1 MANRTKKIIIGQ
13 LLGLL
18 VGIGY
23 CVLEIQPLSAN
34 SSSQL
39 TQILPQRIRERYFDN
54 RWVLTRST
62 PTQLTCRGIPL
73 WVPSSTSASCHPI
86 GSMTAQN
93 SQPQPKKL
101 PKVVFFGSSSTVGV
115 GTTRG
120 DRRWTTL
127 MSRYLGWEEINEG
140 LSGSTVSTAL
150 RGKELASVPSGLERW
165 RTNVLSRKPDRVIIL
180 YGVND
185 AFRRIKL
192 GTGTQP
198 GTYSGDLTKMLTG
211 MAQEFQPHQLIIS
224 TSQPNQATLDRRQDY
239 DRILQATTN
248 QIGGYFIDAGKEAF
262 PRSDLADYSADG
274 LHLNN
279 LGHAVFASYMANKM
293 VNLGL
298 EPAPPQAQGGNSSL
312 DRVQPLP
319 GGFFYIDLHH
329 PLTFGRVRSI
339 ETKWVAPGRARIA
352 IFRPDGRGG
361 YEAIYRTA
369 IFNVTPGTAQ
379 IEVPNWWVLDYDR
392 LAVWTEG
399 NCLGGYELPPNT
411 NGHLAVPQGQ
421 IVRDVPANRG
431 RLTPQALAIRTIP

>member
-1 MANRTKKIIIGQ
+1 MGRNKDGGTGGLGDWETGRCRNRCVVNDFSARQRQKSRSRSVFERDSIRTSKYMAGY
-13 LLGLL
+13 LLGL
-18 VGIGY
+18 VITGICLLGT
-23 CVLEIQPLSAN
+23 QPPIAN
-34 SSSQL
+34 S
-39 TQILPQRIRERYFDN
+39 LPQP
-54 RWVLTRST
+54 TGST
-62 PTQLTCRGIPL
+62 
-73 WVPSSTSASCHPI
+73 
-86 GSMTAQN
+86 TAQN
-93 SQPQPKKL
+93 SPSQPRKL
-101 PKVVFFGSSSTVGV
+101 PKVVFFGSSSTVGF

-127 MSRYLGWEEINEG
+127 LSRYLGWEEINEG

-165 RTNVLSRKPDRVIIL
+165 RENVLSRKPDRVIIL

-185 AFRRIKL
+185 AFRRITL
-192 GTGTQP
+192 GTATQP

-224 TSQPNQATLDRRQDY
+224 SSQPNQATLDRRQDY
-239 DRILQATTN
+239 DRILQATTS

-262 PRSDLADYSADG
+262 PPSDLADYSADG

-293 VNLGL
+293 VDLGL
-298 EPAPPQAQGGNSSL
+298 EPAPPQAQGGNFSQNPIQS
-312 DRVQPLP
+312 LP

-352 IFRPDGRGG
+352 IVRPDGRGG
-361 YEAIYRTA
+361 YEAIYRTS

-379 IEVPNWWVLDYDR
+379 IEVPNWWVLDDDR

-399 NCLGGYELPPNT
+399 NCLGGYELPPNSS
-411 NGHLAVPQGQ
+411 GHLAVPQGNL
-421 IVRDVPANRG
+421 IRDIPASRG
-431 RLTPQALAIRTIP
+431 HLAPQSLAIRTIL